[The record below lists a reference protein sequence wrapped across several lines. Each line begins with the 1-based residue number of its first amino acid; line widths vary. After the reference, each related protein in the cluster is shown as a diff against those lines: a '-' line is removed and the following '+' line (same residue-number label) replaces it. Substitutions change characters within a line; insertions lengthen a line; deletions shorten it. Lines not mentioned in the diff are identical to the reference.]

1 MQILIFKI
9 KNKRNKRRRKM
20 NIKRTLLTATIL
32 AGTLLSTTPAMA
44 NDGGKGKVVVTK
56 KEVKKNTSSN
66 IITGKQ
72 EAVKRTS
79 TIFNYAEDNVYEIY
93 TKADFITT
101 IKLEADEDILYIV
114 GGNTEAFLIDQTR
127 GGKDGSSLV
136 YIKPLFEDLDTNI
149 VITTD
154 KRVYFFYVKTSKTI
168 FNSMVRFQY
177 PYEREIVAYAN
188 EIALNKINNPAPAE
202 VKKNETL
209 PNISMIGNE
218 KIDLKYNI
226 KSNNAIAPDLVYN
239 NGLKTYVRLKKGI
252 QEMPILE
259 VIGADGKVET
269 VNMRVDER
277 DGYKFF
283 IIDKI
288 VNKGQLKLG
297 KETAV
302 FERMN

>member
-1 MQILIFKI
+1 
-9 KNKRNKRRRKM
+9 
-20 NIKRTLLTATIL
+20 
-32 AGTLLSTTPAMA
+32 MA

-188 EIALNKINNPAPAE
+188 EIALNKINNPAPVE

>member
-1 MQILIFKI
+1 
-9 KNKRNKRRRKM
+9 M
-20 NIKRTLLTATIL
+20 NIKRTLITATIL
-32 AGTLLSTTPAMA
+32 AGTLSSTTPAIA

-188 EIALNKINNPAPAE
+188 EIALNKLNNPAPVE
-202 VKKNETL
+202 IKKNETL
-209 PNISMIGNE
+209 PNISIIGNE

-269 VNMRVDER
+269 ANMRVDER

-297 KETAV
+297 KEIAV

>member
-1 MQILIFKI
+1 
-9 KNKRNKRRRKM
+9 M

-154 KRVYFFYVKTSKTI
+154 KRVYFFYVKTSKTF

-188 EIALNKINNPAPAE
+188 EIALNKLNNPAPAE

>member
-1 MQILIFKI
+1 
-9 KNKRNKRRRKM
+9 M

-226 KSNNAIAPDLVYN
+226 KSNNVIAPDLVYN

>member
-1 MQILIFKI
+1 
-9 KNKRNKRRRKM
+9 M
-20 NIKRTLLTATIL
+20 NIKKTMIVGTII
-32 AGTLLSTTPAMA
+32 ASALLSTSVYA
-44 NDGGKGKVVVTK
+44 NDGATKGKGKVIVTK
-56 KEVKKNTSSN
+56 KEMPKSNSAN

-72 EAVKRTS
+72 EAIKRTS

-101 IKLEADEDILYIV
+101 IKLEADEDILYIA
-114 GGNTEAFLIDQTR
+114 GGNTEGFMIDQTR

-136 YIKPLFEDLDTNI
+136 YLKPLFEDLDSNI

-154 KRVYFFYVKTSKTI
+154 KRVYIFNVKTSKTF
-168 FNSMVRFQY
+168 FNAMVRFQY
-177 PYEREIVAYAN
+177 PYEREIIAYAN
-188 EIALNKINNPAPAE
+188 ETAINRLNAPAE
-202 VKKNETL
+202 SIKKNETI
-209 PNISMIGNE
+209 PNLSILGNE
-218 KIDLKYNI
+218 KIDLKY
-226 KSNNAIAPDLVYN
+226 KVTTTNAISPDLVYN
-239 NGLKTYVRLKKGI
+239 NGLKTYVRMKKGI

-259 VIGADGKVET
+259 VIGADGKPET

-288 VNKGQLKLG
+288 VVKGQLKLG
-297 KETAV
+297 KEKAE

>member
-1 MQILIFKI
+1 
-9 KNKRNKRRRKM
+9 M

-188 EIALNKINNPAPAE
+188 EIALNKINSPAPAE

>member
-1 MQILIFKI
+1 
-9 KNKRNKRRRKM
+9 M

-114 GGNTEAFLIDQTR
+114 GGNTEAFWIDQTR

-154 KRVYFFYVKTSKTI
+154 KRVYFFYVKTSKTF

-188 EIALNKINNPAPAE
+188 EIALNKLNNPAPAE

-209 PNISMIGNE
+209 PNISIIGNE

>member
-1 MQILIFKI
+1 
-9 KNKRNKRRRKM
+9 M

-177 PYEREIVAYAN
+177 PYEREIVAYVN

-259 VIGADGKVET
+259 VIGADGKIET

>member
-1 MQILIFKI
+1 
-9 KNKRNKRRRKM
+9 M

-154 KRVYFFYVKTSKTI
+154 KRVYFFYVKTSKTF

-188 EIALNKINNPAPAE
+188 EIALNKLNNPAPAE

-209 PNISMIGNE
+209 PNISIIGNE

-283 IIDKI
+283 IIGKI

>member
-1 MQILIFKI
+1 
-9 KNKRNKRRRKM
+9 M

-188 EIALNKINNPAPAE
+188 EIALNKINNPAPVE

>member
-1 MQILIFKI
+1 
-9 KNKRNKRRRKM
+9 M

-56 KEVKKNTSSN
+56 KETKKNTSSN

>member
-1 MQILIFKI
+1 
-9 KNKRNKRRRKM
+9 M
-20 NIKRTLLTATIL
+20 NIKRTLITATIL
-32 AGTLLSTTPAMA
+32 AGTLLSTTPAIA

-188 EIALNKINNPAPAE
+188 EIALNKLNNPAPVE
-202 VKKNETL
+202 IKKNETL
-209 PNISMIGNE
+209 PNISIIGNE

-269 VNMRVDER
+269 ANMRVDER

-297 KETAV
+297 KEIAV

>member
-1 MQILIFKI
+1 
-9 KNKRNKRRRKM
+9 M
-20 NIKRTLLTATIL
+20 NIKRTLITATIL
-32 AGTLLSTTPAMA
+32 AGTLLSATPAMA

-188 EIALNKINNPAPAE
+188 EIALNKLNNPAPVE
-202 VKKNETL
+202 IKKNETL
-209 PNISMIGNE
+209 PNISIIGNE

-259 VIGADGKVET
+259 VIGANGKVET

-283 IIDKI
+283 IVDKI

-297 KETAV
+297 NETAV

>member
-1 MQILIFKI
+1 
-9 KNKRNKRRRKM
+9 M

-209 PNISMIGNE
+209 PNISIIGNE

>member
-1 MQILIFKI
+1 
-9 KNKRNKRRRKM
+9 M

-154 KRVYFFYVKTSKTI
+154 KRVYFFYVKTSKTF

-188 EIALNKINNPAPAE
+188 EIALNKLNNPAPAE

-209 PNISMIGNE
+209 PNISIIGNE

>member
-1 MQILIFKI
+1 
-9 KNKRNKRRRKM
+9 M

-209 PNISMIGNE
+209 PNISIIGNE

-277 DGYKFF
+277 YGYKFF

>member
-1 MQILIFKI
+1 
-9 KNKRNKRRRKM
+9 M

-188 EIALNKINNPAPAE
+188 EIALNKINNPAPVE

-283 IIDKI
+283 IVDKI

>member
-1 MQILIFKI
+1 
-9 KNKRNKRRRKM
+9 M

-188 EIALNKINNPAPAE
+188 EIALNKINNPAPTE

>member
-1 MQILIFKI
+1 
-9 KNKRNKRRRKM
+9 M

-127 GGKDGSSLV
+127 GGKDGTSLV

-154 KRVYFFYVKTSKTI
+154 KRVYFFYVKTSKTF

-188 EIALNKINNPAPAE
+188 EIALNKLNNPAPAE

>member
-1 MQILIFKI
+1 
-9 KNKRNKRRRKM
+9 M

-136 YIKPLFEDLDTNI
+136 YIKPLFEDLDTKI

-154 KRVYFFYVKTSKTI
+154 KRVYFFYVKTSKTF

-188 EIALNKINNPAPAE
+188 EIALNKLNNPAPAE

-209 PNISMIGNE
+209 PNISIIGNE

>member
-1 MQILIFKI
+1 
-9 KNKRNKRRRKM
+9 M

-154 KRVYFFYVKTSKTI
+154 KRVYFFYVKTSKTF

-188 EIALNKINNPAPAE
+188 EIALNKINNPAPVE

>member
-1 MQILIFKI
+1 
-9 KNKRNKRRRKM
+9 M

>member
-1 MQILIFKI
+1 
-9 KNKRNKRRRKM
+9 M

-188 EIALNKINNPAPAE
+188 EIALNKINSPAPVE

-209 PNISMIGNE
+209 PNISIIGNE

>member
-1 MQILIFKI
+1 
-9 KNKRNKRRRKM
+9 M
-20 NIKRTLLTATIL
+20 NIKRTLITATIL

-188 EIALNKINNPAPAE
+188 EIALNKLNNPAPVE

-209 PNISMIGNE
+209 PSISIIGNE

-259 VIGADGKVET
+259 VIGANGKVET

-283 IIDKI
+283 IVDKI

-297 KETAV
+297 NETAV

>member
-1 MQILIFKI
+1 
-9 KNKRNKRRRKM
+9 M

-209 PNISMIGNE
+209 PNISMIENE

>member
-1 MQILIFKI
+1 
-9 KNKRNKRRRKM
+9 M

-32 AGTLLSTTPAMA
+32 AGLLSTTPAIA

-188 EIALNKINNPAPAE
+188 EIALNKLNNPAPIE
-202 VKKNETL
+202 VKNNETL
-209 PNISMIGNE
+209 PSISIIGNE

-259 VIGADGKVET
+259 VIGANGKVET

-283 IIDKI
+283 IVDKI

-297 KETAV
+297 NETAV

>member
-1 MQILIFKI
+1 
-9 KNKRNKRRRKM
+9 M

-32 AGTLLSTTPAMA
+32 AGLLSTTPAIA

-188 EIALNKINNPAPAE
+188 EVAINKLNNPAPIE
-202 VKKNETL
+202 IKNNETL
-209 PNISMIGNE
+209 PNISIIGNE

-288 VNKGQLKLG
+288 VTKGQLKLG

>member
-1 MQILIFKI
+1 
-9 KNKRNKRRRKM
+9 M

-56 KEVKKNTSSN
+56 KETKKNTSSN

-188 EIALNKINNPAPAE
+188 EMALNKLNNPAPIE
-202 VKKNETL
+202 VKNNETL
-209 PNISMIGNE
+209 PSISIIGNE

-288 VNKGQLKLG
+288 VTKGQLKLG

>member
-1 MQILIFKI
+1 
-9 KNKRNKRRRKM
+9 M

-188 EIALNKINNPAPAE
+188 EIALNKLNNPAPAE

-209 PNISMIGNE
+209 PNISIIGNE

>member
-1 MQILIFKI
+1 
-9 KNKRNKRRRKM
+9 M

-32 AGTLLSTTPAMA
+32 AGLLSTTPAIA

-188 EIALNKINNPAPAE
+188 EIALNKLNNPAPVE

-209 PNISMIGNE
+209 PSISIIGNE

-259 VIGADGKVET
+259 VIGANGKVET

-283 IIDKI
+283 IVDKI

-297 KETAV
+297 NETAV

>member
-1 MQILIFKI
+1 
-9 KNKRNKRRRKM
+9 M

-154 KRVYFFYVKTSKTI
+154 KRVYFFYVKTSKTF

>member
-1 MQILIFKI
+1 
-9 KNKRNKRRRKM
+9 M

-32 AGTLLSTTPAMA
+32 AGTLLSTIPAMA

>member
-1 MQILIFKI
+1 
-9 KNKRNKRRRKM
+9 M
-20 NIKRTLLTATIL
+20 NIKRTLITATIL

-56 KEVKKNTSSN
+56 KEIKKNTSSN

-188 EIALNKINNPAPAE
+188 EIALNKLNNPTPVE

-209 PNISMIGNE
+209 PSISIIGNE

-259 VIGADGKVET
+259 VIGANGKVET

-283 IIDKI
+283 IVDKI

-297 KETAV
+297 NETAV

>member
-1 MQILIFKI
+1 
-9 KNKRNKRRRKM
+9 M

-177 PYEREIVAYAN
+177 PYEREIVAYA
-188 EIALNKINNPAPAE
+188 
-202 VKKNETL
+202 KNETL

>member
-1 MQILIFKI
+1 
-9 KNKRNKRRRKM
+9 M

-101 IKLEADEDILYIV
+101 IKLEADEDILYKV